1 MTLGRTSGLVP
12 MWDIPIRGY
21 GGGDALEAPVKDI
34 LETDARGR
42 AVLSG
47 HANELFLVRENSD
60 GSVLLQPATV
70 ISKTQAQYDSDPEL
84 RAVLAAAVESGTVSR
99 DRRRTK

>member
-1 MTLGRTSGLVP
+1 MRH
-12 MWDIPIRGY
+12 
-21 GGGDALEAPVKDI
+21 I

-47 HANELFLVRENSD
+47 HANELFLGRENPD

-70 ISKTQAQYDSDPEL
+70 ISKAQAQYDSDPDL
-84 RAVLAAAVESGTVSR
+84 RAVLAAATESGTVSR